1 MKKLKDDMDK
11 FMEDALK
18 AEEEICELLTAQKQ
32 TTVEAETQI
41 IELQKVIEQLQNKST
56 STTSTQ
62 TTLCKTTKETSIQ
75 TTTDTKNTFSQTEC
89 NGADGEE
96 TENYDNIK
104 ETKSEITTTVKST
117 QCNIAEIPHE
127 GREKPGLKITCKRKW
142 NPKKNH
148 RNHYKEVFKSK
159 QTNCK
164 IAISK
169 SSDLVNNFHVEIVS
183 DYDEDPSCIA
193 EIEECPIKS
202 VQPPEASTISPG
214 EAVQAPTYEPLVDE
228 IARTN
233 SYDYSKKKLIIAD
246 EYSNGFL
253 RVLRRITD
261 GSKQR
266 ILDEVGRHL
275 AVNPRENTVLKT
287 IQTSNITEPIQCIPD
302 SSSFLED
309 RSTLVMNV

>member
-18 AEEEICELLTAQKQ
+18 SEEEICELLTAQKQ

-41 IELQKVIEQLQNKST
+41 IELQKVIEQLQNN
-56 STTSTQ
+56 
-62 TTLCKTTKETSIQ
+62 IQ
-75 TTTDTKNTFSQTEC
+75 TTTDTKNTSQTEC

-127 GREKPGLKITCKRKW
+127 GREKPSLKITCKRKW
-142 NPKKNH
+142 NPKKNN
-148 RNHYKEVFKSK
+148 RNHYKEVFKRK
-159 QTNCK
+159 QTNSK

-193 EIEECPIKS
+193 EIEKCPIKS

-233 SYDYSKKKLIIAD
+233 SYDY
-246 EYSNGFL
+246 
-253 RVLRRITD
+253 
-261 GSKQR
+261 
-266 ILDEVGRHL
+266 
-275 AVNPRENTVLKT
+275 
-287 IQTSNITEPIQCIPD
+287 
-302 SSSFLED
+302 
-309 RSTLVMNV
+309 